1 MRYWR
6 HVPGIGEGYDGDA
19 LWAVEMWEGE
29 KSELRTSQIYMI
41 SISHLSGGGGNA
53 RMATC
58 ALSRQYSSV
67 TVTSLRS
74 LLLSTLAP
82 RQRHA
87 CIVLPLHLAYIAKP
101 PTKLLY
107 IEMCD
112 SSRTSKLNP
121 RDQCQ
126 HIGFQLASF
135 QSSVY
140 HGVCG
145 PDLNGCNHSRC
156 S

>member
-6 HVPGIGEGYDGDA
+6 HVPGIGEGYGGDA

-41 SISHLSGGGGNA
+41 SISHLSGGGEMRGWRHA
-53 RMATC
+53 R
-58 ALSRQYSSV
+58 SV
-67 TVTSLRS
+67 DSTPPLTSLRS

>member
-58 ALSRQYSSV
+58 ALSRRQYSSV
-67 TVTSLRS
+67 NFPPFLIIIDSRS
-74 LLLSTLAP
+74 PATACMHCSST
-82 RQRHA
+82 
-87 CIVLPLHLAYIAKP
+87 
-101 PTKLLY
+101 
-107 IEMCD
+107 
-112 SSRTSKLNP
+112 SSRLYSKTAYKITL
-121 RDQCQ
+121 
-126 HIGFQLASF
+126 H
-135 QSSVY
+135 
-140 HGVCG
+140 
-145 PDLNGCNHSRC
+145 
-156 S
+156 